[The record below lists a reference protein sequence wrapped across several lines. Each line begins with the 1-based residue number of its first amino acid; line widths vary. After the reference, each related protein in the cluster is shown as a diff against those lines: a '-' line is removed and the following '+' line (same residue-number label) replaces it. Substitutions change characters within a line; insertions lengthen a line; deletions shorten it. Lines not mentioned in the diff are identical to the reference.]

1 MLEDFFKWDGLLFR
15 ITNFIWDVLFI
26 GILWLLFSLPI
37 ITIGASTTAAYYATM
52 KTARKRYGY
61 AGKEFVASFRKNL
74 KPGII
79 LGVFF
84 YGVTGAFAYLFLNGF
99 PTDKSAN
106 QLYST
111 LLGCGILFLTGFGV
125 YLFPNLSRF
134 QMNIVTLIKLS
145 IFMEF
150 RYLVRT
156 ILCIGLWTLFVVM
169 VMYMPWMIFLSGFV
183 FYVLSYLIEP
193 AIKNSMPKPE
203 EGSKE
208 AEIWY
213 YK

>member
-1 MLEDFFKWDGLLFR
+1 VLEDFFKWDGLLFR
-15 ITNFIWDVLFI
+15 ITNLIWDVLLI

-37 ITIGASTTAAYYATM
+37 ITIGASTTAAYYAIM

-61 AGKEFVASFRKNL
+61 AGKEFFASFWKNL
-74 KPGII
+74 KPGIL
-79 LGVFF
+79 LGMFF
-84 YGVTGAFAYLFLNGF
+84 YGITGVLMYLFLLGLLA
-99 PTDKSAN
+99 DKSVN
-106 QLYST
+106 QLYAT
-111 LLGCGILFLTGFGV
+111 LVGCAILFFAGFGV

-134 QMNIVTLIKLS
+134 QMNIATLIKLS

-150 RYLVRT
+150 RYLFTT
-156 ILCIGLWTLFVVM
+156 ILSLGLWMFFVVM
-169 VMYMPWMIFLSGFV
+169 VWNIPWMIFLSGFV

-193 AIKNSMPKPE
+193 AIKKSMPKPE